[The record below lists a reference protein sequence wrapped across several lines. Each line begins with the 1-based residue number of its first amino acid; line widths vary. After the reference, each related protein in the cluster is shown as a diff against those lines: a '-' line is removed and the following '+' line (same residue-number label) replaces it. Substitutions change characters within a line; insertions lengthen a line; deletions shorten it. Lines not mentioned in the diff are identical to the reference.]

1 MNPARIAGLVD
12 DRPAEGVF
20 RVHADA
26 FRSQD
31 VFDLEMRTIF
41 EAGWCFAGLEC
52 QVPKAHDFFTTR
64 IGRQPVVVQRGADG
78 RVRAFLNACR
88 HKGAMVCHVQAGNA
102 RTHSCAYHGWA
113 YDSTGA
119 NVGIKLRR
127 QGAYTPAFDA
137 ESHDLRPARCESYRG
152 FLFVS
157 LNHDVP
163 PLVEHLGGMAVFLDL
178 VADQSPEGMELLPG
192 PVTYTFN
199 ANWKFQVE
207 NTGDVYHFTSTHPS
221 YIDVLAGRKAQGAEA
236 PTTYSRFREQA
247 LVRGSFCFAQGHSAM
262 WGSNPTPEARP
273 LFLSLDEVEA
283 RVGEMRARW
292 MLAVR
297 NVTIF
302 PNVQFAEN
310 ASLQMRVIRPL
321 GPGRTEMTGYCLAAK
336 GEPREARLRRIRQY
350 EEFFNPSGLAT
361 PDDTTAYEDCQAG
374 MQAGQ
379 VDWHQ
384 GYMRGM
390 AVVRQGADDY
400 ARELGVAPQTSA
412 HGGFEMGDETIFHGP
427 WRHWREVLMRA
438 AAP

>member
-1 MNPARIAGLVD
+1 MRPADIAALVD

-26 FRSQD
+26 FRSQA

-41 EAGWCFAGLEC
+41 EAGWCFVGLEC
-52 QVPKAHDFFTTR
+52 QVPQVHDFVTTR

-78 RVRAFLNACR
+78 VVRCFLNACR
-88 HKGAMVCHVQAGNA
+88 HKGALVCHLQRGNA
-102 RTHSCAYHGWA
+102 RGHTCQYHGWA
-113 YDSTGA
+113 YDSSGA
-119 NVGIKLRR
+119 NVGIKLLR
-127 QGAYTPAFDA
+127 QGEYSAAFQA
-137 ESHDLRPARCESYRG
+137 EDHGLKQARCESHRG
-152 FLFVS
+152 FVFAS

-163 PLVEHLGGMAVFLDL
+163 PLAQHLGGMATFLDL
-178 VADQSPEGMELLPG
+178 VAEQSPAGMELLPG
-192 PVTYTFN
+192 TVTYTYR

-221 YIDVLAGRKAQGAEA
+221 YIDVLAGRRAKDGTAADT
-236 PTTYSRFREQA
+236 TTYARFREKE
-247 LVRGSFCFAQGHSAM
+247 LVRGSMCFAHGHSAM

-273 LFLSLDEVEA
+273 LFASLDEVAA
-283 RVGEMRARW
+283 RVGEARARW
-292 MLAVR
+292 MLYVR
-297 NVTIF
+297 NITVF

-321 GPGRTEMTGYCLAAK
+321 APGLTEMTGYCLAAR
-336 GEPREARLRRIRQY
+336 GEDAAARTRRIRQY

-374 MQAGQ
+374 MQAGL

-390 AVVRQGADDY
+390 AVVRQGGDRY
-400 ARELGVAPQTSA
+400 AAELGISPETSA

-427 WRHWREVLMRA
+427 YRYWRDRLMA
-438 AAP
+438 GA